1 MLGVAMLIAGCG
13 AASGQSAVTGG
24 GRGGHRATPAEA
36 ALAAVRFFFDHYVRP
51 DGRVV
56 RVDQGGDTVSEG
68 QAYGMLMAAAVGDSQ
83 RFHTIW
89 RWTRIHLQQ
98 PDGLFAYHW
107 ADGHVVDAT
116 PATDADLETAR
127 ALLLAGR
134 RFHDQYYIATAR
146 RVAEAILTHETARA
160 GSLSVLIAGPWANK
174 GSYLVI
180 DPSYIDPVALRQ
192 LGQLT
197 GNPSFG
203 ALASSGE
210 TLVNE
215 LTTPLPPDWATVN
228 TQTGVATPVSG
239 PSATSGPGAFTFDA
253 PRALVW
259 FGVSPRAS
267 DRAAVARAWSVF
279 SATDP
284 IDIVT
289 EHSLSGAVIGSDH
302 NPVTVIAA
310 AAAAVAAG
318 DRSAVPGLLSAAS
331 RLNAEH
337 PTYYG
342 SAWVALGRL
351 LLSTNRLGPPAA
363 A

>member
-1 MLGVAMLIAGCG
+1 
-13 AASGQSAVTGG
+13 
-24 GRGGHRATPAEA
+24 
-36 ALAAVRFFFDHYVRP
+36 
-51 DGRVV
+51 
-56 RVDQGGDTVSEG
+56 
-68 QAYGMLMAAAVGDSQ
+68 MLMAAAVGDRR

-107 ADGHVVDAT
+107 ADGHVVNTT

-134 RFHDQYYIATAR
+134 RFHDAHYTASAR
-146 RVAEAILTHETARA
+146 RVAEAILTHETAQA
-160 GSLSVLIAGPWANK
+160 GPLTVLIAGPWANK

-197 GNPSFG
+197 GNPRFR
-203 ALASSGE
+203 ALATSGE

-215 LTTPLPPDWATVN
+215 LM
-228 TQTGVATPVSG
+228 
-239 PSATSGPGAFTFDA
+239 
-253 PRALVW
+253 
-259 FGVSPRAS
+259 
-267 DRAAVARAWSVF
+267 F

-318 DRSAVPGLLSAAS
+318 DAAAVPGLLAAAS
-331 RLNAEH
+331 RLNSEH
-337 PTYYG
+337 PTYFG
-342 SAWVALGRL
+342 SAWLALGRL
-351 LLSTNRLGPPAA
+351 LLSTNRSVGFGAVRIVWMIPAGGSDGSRAEPGGSVVRARAGPVATTTTWADLQTRRSRRAWRSIRSSATRASKRPPAMSRRRSAQPSRPSRIVVSGSDWGTVSA
-363 A
+363 AALSSRPARSWGSSSAGR